1 MPHPFVLVT
10 GCSSGIGLAAA
21 KALGAHGFTV
31 IASARKAGDVA
42 LLQQQGLL
50 AVQLDLADTA
60 SIERGAAEALAL
72 AGGRLYGL
80 FNNGAY
86 GQPGALEDLPTEA
99 LREQFNTNLFGWHH
113 LIRQVLPPMLAAG
126 EGRIVQN
133 SSVLG
138 LVAMKYRGA
147 YNASKFALE
156 GYSDTL
162 RLELAGSGVHIS
174 LIEPGPI
181 DTRFRANARDA
192 FLRHIDPSAS
202 RHQAAYAQTL
212 ARLEREGGVPWL
224 HPAKR
229 GLHPAADP
237 RAQQPAPEAP
247 LPRHLPDPA
256 VRRVAPPVAK
266 PPAGPAADQIRLT
279 PDKRRPAARGQGAAS
294 FSSAGRC
301 CSSGISRWATPAP
314 PHRSALPAPP

>member
-1 MPHPFVLVT
+1 MSRFVLIT

-21 KALGAHGFTV
+21 KALGEHGFTV
-31 IASARKAGDVA
+31 IASARKAEDVTR
-42 LLQQQGLL
+42 LQQAGLL
-50 AVQLDLADTA
+50 AVQLDLADPA
-60 SIERGAAEALAL
+60 SIEQGAGAALAL

-99 LREQFNTNLFGWHH
+99 LREQFETNLFGWHH
-113 LIRQVLPPMLAAG
+113 LIRQVLPAMLAAR

-162 RLELAGSGVHIS
+162 RLELVGSGVHIS

-181 DTRFRANARDA
+181 DTRFRANARAA
-192 FLRHIDPSAS
+192 FLHHIDPAQS
-202 RHQAAYAQTL
+202 RHQAAYQQTL
-212 ARLEREGGVPWL
+212 SRLEREGGARGFTLPSEACIPPLL
-224 HPAKR
+224 HALTCKR
-229 GLHPAADP
+229 
-237 RAQQPAPEAP
+237 
-247 LPRHLPDPA
+247 PRHRYPVTFPTRLFAILRRLLP
-256 VRRVAPPVAK
+256 
-266 PPAGPAADQIRLT
+266 
-279 PDKRRPAARGQGAAS
+279 
-294 FSSAGRC
+294 
-301 CSSGISRWATPAP
+301 SRWLDRILAK
-314 PHRSALPAPP
+314 SA

>member
-1 MPHPFVLVT
+1 MPRFVLIT
-10 GCSSGIGLAAA
+10 GCSCGIGLAAA
-21 KALGAHGFTV
+21 QALGQHGFTV
-31 IASARKAGDVA
+31 IASARKAEDVA
-42 LLQQQGLL
+42 RLQQQGLL
-50 AVQLDLADTA
+50 AVQLDLADSA
-60 SIERGAAEALAL
+60 SIELGASAALHL

-113 LIRQVLPPMLAAG
+113 LIRQVLPPMLEAK

-181 DTRFRANARDA
+181 DTRFRANARNA
-192 FLRHIDPSAS
+192 FLRHIDPAQS
-202 RHQAAYAQTL
+202 RHQSAYRQTL
-212 ARLEREGGVPWL
+212 TRLEKEGATSGFTLSSEACIPPLL
-224 HPAKR
+224 HA
-229 GLHPAADP
+229 LTHAHPKARYPVTTPTRLFAF
-237 RAQQPAPEAP
+237 
-247 LPRHLPDPA
+247 L
-256 VRRVAPPVAK
+256 RRVLPTRWLDKLLAK
-266 PPAGPAADQIRLT
+266 
-279 PDKRRPAARGQGAAS
+279 
-294 FSSAGRC
+294 SA
-301 CSSGISRWATPAP
+301 
-314 PHRSALPAPP
+314 

>member
-1 MPHPFVLVT
+1 MSRFVLIT

-21 KALGAHGFTV
+21 KALGEHGFTV
-31 IASARKAGDVA
+31 IASARKAEDVTR
-42 LLQQQGLL
+42 LQQERLL
-50 AVQLDLADTA
+50 AVQLDLADPA
-60 SIERGAAEALAL
+60 SIEQGAGAALAL

-99 LREQFNTNLFGWHH
+99 LREQFETNLFGWHH
-113 LIRQVLPPMLAAG
+113 LIRQVLPAMLAAR

-181 DTRFRANARDA
+181 DTRFRANARSA
-192 FLRHIDPSAS
+192 FLRHIDPAQS
-202 RHQAAYAQTL
+202 RHQVAYQQTL
-212 ARLEREGGVPWL
+212 SRLEREGGARGFTLPSEACIPPLL
-224 HPAKR
+224 HALTSKR
-229 GLHPAADP
+229 
-237 RAQQPAPEAP
+237 
-247 LPRHLPDPA
+247 PRHRYPVTFPTRLFAILRRLLP
-256 VRRVAPPVAK
+256 
-266 PPAGPAADQIRLT
+266 
-279 PDKRRPAARGQGAAS
+279 
-294 FSSAGRC
+294 
-301 CSSGISRWATPAP
+301 SRWLDRILAK
-314 PHRSALPAPP
+314 SA

>member
-1 MPHPFVLVT
+1 MSRFVLIT

-21 KALGAHGFTV
+21 KALGEHGFTV
-31 IASARKAGDVA
+31 IASARKAEDVTQ
-42 LLQQQGLL
+42 LQQAGLL
-50 AVQLDLADTA
+50 AVQLDLADPA
-60 SIERGAAEALAL
+60 SIEQGAGAALAL

-99 LREQFNTNLFGWHH
+99 LREQFETNLFGWHH
-113 LIRQVLPPMLAAG
+113 LIRQVLPAMLAAR

-162 RLELAGSGVHIS
+162 RLELVGTGVHIS

-181 DTRFRANARDA
+181 DTRFRANARAA
-192 FLRHIDPSAS
+192 FLRHIEPAQS
-202 RHQAAYAQTL
+202 RHQAAYQQTL
-212 ARLEREGGVPWL
+212 SRLEREGGARGFTLPSEACIPPLL
-224 HPAKR
+224 HALTSKR
-229 GLHPAADP
+229 
-237 RAQQPAPEAP
+237 
-247 LPRHLPDPA
+247 PRHRYPVTFPTRLFAILRRLLP
-256 VRRVAPPVAK
+256 
-266 PPAGPAADQIRLT
+266 
-279 PDKRRPAARGQGAAS
+279 
-294 FSSAGRC
+294 
-301 CSSGISRWATPAP
+301 SRWLDRILAK
-314 PHRSALPAPP
+314 SA

>member
-1 MPHPFVLVT
+1 MSRFVLIT

-21 KALGAHGFTV
+21 KALGEHGFTV
-31 IASARKAGDVA
+31 IASARKAEDVTR
-42 LLQQQGLL
+42 LQQAGLL
-50 AVQLDLADTA
+50 AVQLDLADPA
-60 SIERGAAEALAL
+60 SIEQGAGAALAL

-99 LREQFNTNLFGWHH
+99 LREQFETNLFGWHH
-113 LIRQVLPPMLAAG
+113 LIRQVLPAMLAAR

-162 RLELAGSGVHIS
+162 RLELVGTGVHIS

-181 DTRFRANARDA
+181 DTRFRANARAA
-192 FLRHIDPSAS
+192 FLRHIEPAQS
-202 RHQAAYAQTL
+202 RHQTAYQQTL
-212 ARLEREGGVPWL
+212 SRLEREGGARGFTLPSEACIPPLL
-224 HPAKR
+224 HALTSKR
-229 GLHPAADP
+229 
-237 RAQQPAPEAP
+237 
-247 LPRHLPDPA
+247 PRHRYPVTFPTRLFAILRRLLP
-256 VRRVAPPVAK
+256 
-266 PPAGPAADQIRLT
+266 
-279 PDKRRPAARGQGAAS
+279 
-294 FSSAGRC
+294 
-301 CSSGISRWATPAP
+301 SRWLDRILAK
-314 PHRSALPAPP
+314 SA

>member
-1 MPHPFVLVT
+1 MSRFVLIT

-21 KALGAHGFTV
+21 KALGEHGFTV
-31 IASARKAGDVA
+31 IASARKAEDVTR
-42 LLQQQGLL
+42 LQQAGLL
-50 AVQLDLADTA
+50 AVQLDLADPA
-60 SIERGAAEALAL
+60 SIEQGAGAVLAL

-99 LREQFNTNLFGWHH
+99 LREQFETNLFGWHH
-113 LIRQVLPPMLAAG
+113 LIRQVLPAMLAAR

-162 RLELAGSGVHIS
+162 RLELVGTGVHIS

-181 DTRFRANARDA
+181 DTRFRANARAA
-192 FLRHIDPSAS
+192 FLRHIEPAQS
-202 RHQAAYAQTL
+202 RHQAAYQQTL
-212 ARLEREGGVPWL
+212 SRLEREGGARGFTLPSEACIPPLL
-224 HPAKR
+224 HALTSKR
-229 GLHPAADP
+229 
-237 RAQQPAPEAP
+237 
-247 LPRHLPDPA
+247 PRHRYPVTFPTRLFAILRRLLP
-256 VRRVAPPVAK
+256 
-266 PPAGPAADQIRLT
+266 
-279 PDKRRPAARGQGAAS
+279 
-294 FSSAGRC
+294 
-301 CSSGISRWATPAP
+301 SRWLDRILAK
-314 PHRSALPAPP
+314 SA

>member
-1 MPHPFVLVT
+1 MSRFVLIT

-21 KALGAHGFTV
+21 KALGEHGFTV
-31 IASARKAGDVA
+31 IASARKAEDVTR
-42 LLQQQGLL
+42 LQQAGLL
-50 AVQLDLADTA
+50 AVQLDLTDPA
-60 SIERGAAEALAL
+60 SIEQGAGAALAL

-99 LREQFNTNLFGWHH
+99 LREQFETNLFGWHH
-113 LIRQVLPPMLAAG
+113 LIRQVLPAMLAAR

-181 DTRFRANARDA
+181 DTRFRANARSA
-192 FLRHIDPSAS
+192 FLRHIDPAQS
-202 RHQAAYAQTL
+202 RHQVAYQQTL
-212 ARLEREGGVPWL
+212 SRLEREGGARGFTLPSEACIPPLL
-224 HPAKR
+224 HALTSKR
-229 GLHPAADP
+229 
-237 RAQQPAPEAP
+237 
-247 LPRHLPDPA
+247 PRHRYPVTFPTRLFAILRRLLP
-256 VRRVAPPVAK
+256 
-266 PPAGPAADQIRLT
+266 
-279 PDKRRPAARGQGAAS
+279 
-294 FSSAGRC
+294 
-301 CSSGISRWATPAP
+301 SRWLDRILAK
-314 PHRSALPAPP
+314 SA

>member
-1 MPHPFVLVT
+1 MSRFVLIT

-21 KALGAHGFTV
+21 KALGEHGFTV
-31 IASARKAGDVA
+31 IASARKAEDVTR
-42 LLQQQGLL
+42 LQQAGLL
-50 AVQLDLADTA
+50 AVQLDLADPA
-60 SIERGAAEALAL
+60 SIEQGAGAALAL

-99 LREQFNTNLFGWHH
+99 LREQFETNLFGWHH
-113 LIRQVLPPMLAAG
+113 LIRQVLPAMLAAR

-162 RLELAGSGVHIS
+162 RLELASSGVHIS

-181 DTRFRANARDA
+181 DTRFRANARAA
-192 FLRHIDPSAS
+192 FLRHIDPAQS
-202 RHQAAYAQTL
+202 RHQAAYQQTL
-212 ARLEREGGVPWL
+212 SRLEREGGARGFTLPSEACIPPLL
-224 HPAKR
+224 HALTSKR
-229 GLHPAADP
+229 
-237 RAQQPAPEAP
+237 
-247 LPRHLPDPA
+247 PRHRYPVTFPTRLFAILRRLLP
-256 VRRVAPPVAK
+256 
-266 PPAGPAADQIRLT
+266 
-279 PDKRRPAARGQGAAS
+279 
-294 FSSAGRC
+294 
-301 CSSGISRWATPAP
+301 SRWLDRILAK
-314 PHRSALPAPP
+314 SA

>member
-1 MPHPFVLVT
+1 MPRFVLVT

-21 KALGAHGFTV
+21 QALGQHGFTV
-31 IASARKAGDVA
+31 IASARKAEDVER
-42 LLQQQGLL
+42 LLQQGLL
-50 AVQLDLADTA
+50 AVQLDLADPA
-60 SIERGAAEALAL
+60 SIELGASAALHL
-72 AGGRLYGL
+72 ADGRLYGL

-113 LIRQVLPPMLAAG
+113 LIRQVLPAMLEAR

-181 DTRFRANARDA
+181 DTRFRANARA
-192 FLRHIDPSAS
+192 SFLRHIDPTKS
-202 RHQAAYAQTL
+202 RHQAAYQQTL
-212 ARLEREGGVPWL
+212 NRLEREGG
-224 HPAKR
+224 
-229 GLHPAADP
+229 
-237 RAQQPAPEAP
+237 
-247 LPRHLPDPA
+247 
-256 VRRVAPPVAK
+256 
-266 PPAGPAADQIRLT
+266 
-279 PDKRRPAARGQGAAS
+279 ARGFTLPSEACLPPLIHALT
-294 FSSAGRC
+294 SARPKARYPVTTPTRVFALLRR
-301 CSSGISRWATPAP
+301 ILPTRWLDKLLAK
-314 PHRSALPAPP
+314 SA

>member
-1 MPHPFVLVT
+1 MSRFVLIT

-21 KALGAHGFTV
+21 KALGEQGFTV
-31 IASARKAGDVA
+31 IASARKAEDVTR
-42 LLQQQGLL
+42 LQQERLL
-50 AVQLDLADTA
+50 AVQLDLADPA
-60 SIERGAAEALAL
+60 SIEQGAGAALAL

-99 LREQFNTNLFGWHH
+99 LREQFETNLFGWHH
-113 LIRQVLPPMLAAG
+113 LIRQVLPAMLAAR

-162 RLELAGSGVHIS
+162 RLELVGSGVHIS

-181 DTRFRANARDA
+181 DTRFRANARAA
-192 FLRHIDPSAS
+192 FLRHIDPAQS
-202 RHQAAYAQTL
+202 RHQAAYQQTL
-212 ARLEREGGVPWL
+212 SRLEREGGARGFTLPSEACIPPLL
-224 HPAKR
+224 HALTSKR
-229 GLHPAADP
+229 
-237 RAQQPAPEAP
+237 
-247 LPRHLPDPA
+247 PRHRYPVTFPTRLFAILRRLLP
-256 VRRVAPPVAK
+256 
-266 PPAGPAADQIRLT
+266 
-279 PDKRRPAARGQGAAS
+279 
-294 FSSAGRC
+294 
-301 CSSGISRWATPAP
+301 SRWLDRILAK
-314 PHRSALPAPP
+314 SA

>member
-1 MPHPFVLVT
+1 MPRFVLIT

-21 KALGAHGFTV
+21 QALGQHGFTV
-31 IASARKAGDVA
+31 IASARKAEDVA
-42 LLQQQGLL
+42 RLQQQGLL
-50 AVQLDLADTA
+50 AVQLDLADSA
-60 SIERGAAEALAL
+60 SIELGASAALHL

-113 LIRQVLPPMLAAG
+113 LIRQVLPPMLEAK

-162 RLELAGSGVHIS
+162 RLELAGSGVYIS

-181 DTRFRANARDA
+181 DTRFRANARNA
-192 FLRHIDPSAS
+192 FLRHIDPAQS
-202 RHQAAYAQTL
+202 RHQSAYRQTL
-212 ARLEREGGVPWL
+212 TRLEKEGP
-224 HPAKR
+224 
-229 GLHPAADP
+229 PAA
-237 RAQQPAPEAP
+237 
-247 LPRHLPDPA
+247 LPSR
-256 VRRVAPPVAK
+256 AK
-266 PPAGPAADQIRLT
+266 PAS
-279 PDKRRPAARGQGAAS
+279 RR
-294 FSSAGRC
+294 
-301 CSSGISRWATPAP
+301 CSMR
-314 PHRSALPAPP
+314 

>member
-1 MPHPFVLVT
+1 MSRFVLIT

-21 KALGAHGFTV
+21 KALGEHGFTV
-31 IASARKAGDVA
+31 IASARKAEDVTR
-42 LLQQQGLL
+42 LQQAGLL
-50 AVQLDLADTA
+50 AVQLDLADPA
-60 SIERGAAEALAL
+60 SIEHGAGAALAL

-99 LREQFNTNLFGWHH
+99 LREQFETNLFGWHH
-113 LIRQVLPPMLAAG
+113 LIRQVLPAMLAAR

-162 RLELAGSGVHIS
+162 RLELVGSGVHIS

-181 DTRFRANARDA
+181 DTRFRANARAA
-192 FLRHIDPSAS
+192 FLRHIDPAQS
-202 RHQAAYAQTL
+202 RHQAAYQQTL
-212 ARLEREGGVPWL
+212 SRLEREGGARGFTLPSEACIPPLL
-224 HPAKR
+224 HALTSKR
-229 GLHPAADP
+229 
-237 RAQQPAPEAP
+237 
-247 LPRHLPDPA
+247 PRHRYPVTFPTRLFAILRRLLP
-256 VRRVAPPVAK
+256 
-266 PPAGPAADQIRLT
+266 
-279 PDKRRPAARGQGAAS
+279 
-294 FSSAGRC
+294 
-301 CSSGISRWATPAP
+301 SRWLDRILAK
-314 PHRSALPAPP
+314 SA

>member
-1 MPHPFVLVT
+1 MPNPFVLIT

-21 KALGAHGFTV
+21 KALGDHGFTV
-31 IASARKAGDVA
+31 IASARKADDVA
-42 LLQQQGLL
+42 QLQQQGLL

-60 SIERGAAEALAL
+60 SIEQGAAEALTL

-99 LREQFNTNLFGWHH
+99 LRAQFDTNLFGWHH
-113 LIRQVLPPMLAAG
+113 LIRQILPTMLAAR

-156 GYSDTL
+156 GYTDTL
-162 RLELAGSGVHIS
+162 RLELEGSGVHIS

-181 DTRFRANARDA
+181 DTRFRANAHAA
-192 FLRHIDPSAS
+192 FVRHIDPAQS
-202 RHQAAYAQTL
+202 RHQGAYRQTL
-212 ARLEREGGVPWL
+212 TRLE
-224 HPAKR
+224 KR
-229 GLHPAADP
+229 GPPAASRCQAMP
-237 RAQQPAPEAP
+237 AFRHCSMHCRASAPSIAIRSP
-247 LPRHLPDPA
+247 SRPGCLRYCAACCQAAGLTGSSPSRPDP
-256 VRRVAPPVAK
+256 
-266 PPAGPAADQIRLT
+266 
-279 PDKRRPAARGQGAAS
+279 
-294 FSSAGRC
+294 
-301 CSSGISRWATPAP
+301 
-314 PHRSALPAPP
+314 

>member
-1 MPHPFVLVT
+1 MPHPFVLIT

-21 KALGAHGFTV
+21 KALGVHGFTV
-31 IASARKAGDVA
+31 IASARKADDVA
-42 LLQQQGLL
+42 QLQQQGLL

-86 GQPGALEDLPTEA
+86 GQPGALEDLPTQA
-99 LREQFNTNLFGWHH
+99 LREQFDTNLFGWHH
-113 LIRQVLPPMLAAG
+113 LIRQILPTMLAAA

-156 GYSDTL
+156 GYTDTL
-162 RLELAGSGVHIS
+162 RLELEGSGVHIS

-181 DTRFRANARDA
+181 DTRFRANAHAA
-192 FLRHIDPSAS
+192 FVRHIDPAQS
-202 RHQAAYAQTL
+202 RHQGAYRQTL
-212 ARLEREGGVPWL
+212 TRLEKEGATSGFTLPSDACIPPLL
-224 HPAKR
+224 HALQSKR
-229 GLHPAADP
+229 PKHRYPVTFPTQLFAVL
-237 RAQQPAPEAP
+237 RRL
-247 LPRHLPDPA
+247 LP
-256 VRRVAPPVAK
+256 
-266 PPAGPAADQIRLT
+266 
-279 PDKRRPAARGQGAAS
+279 
-294 FSSAGRC
+294 
-301 CSSGISRWATPAP
+301 SRWLD
-314 PHRSALPAPP
+314 RILSKSA

>member
-1 MPHPFVLVT
+1 MPRFVLIT

-21 KALGAHGFTV
+21 QALGQHGFTV
-31 IASARKAGDVA
+31 IASARKAEDVA
-42 LLQQQGLL
+42 RLQQQGLL
-50 AVQLDLADTA
+50 AVQLDLADSA
-60 SIERGAAEALAL
+60 SIELGASAALHL

-113 LIRQVLPPMLAAG
+113 LIRQVLPPMLEAK

-181 DTRFRANARDA
+181 DTRFRANARSA
-192 FLRHIDPSAS
+192 FFRHIDPAQS
-202 RHQAAYAQTL
+202 RHQSAYRQTL
-212 ARLEREGGVPWL
+212 TRLEKEGATSGFTLPSEACIPPLL
-224 HPAKR
+224 HA
-229 GLHPAADP
+229 LTHAHPKARYPVTTPTRLFAF
-237 RAQQPAPEAP
+237 
-247 LPRHLPDPA
+247 L
-256 VRRVAPPVAK
+256 RRVLPTRWLDKLLAK
-266 PPAGPAADQIRLT
+266 
-279 PDKRRPAARGQGAAS
+279 
-294 FSSAGRC
+294 SA
-301 CSSGISRWATPAP
+301 
-314 PHRSALPAPP
+314 